1 MKLSELVKHRL
12 NQINYS
18 LLLYITSLSK
28 IIYFS
33 MIVVILSPRKSM
45 DFFHQ
50 IVKTI
55 SIQNDDPHLAS
66 VDITSLLRNKTS
78 LLKDKNIDINITG
91 DYYRNKTGGTE
102 RLMDLAVL
110 AYLTKVTKPSTI
122 FEIGTFLGRTTL
134 LFAQNSPAGCQ
145 VFTLDLPKSQTGST
159 YHNSIGSAWAK
170 RPEKV
175 KITRLSGDSRLF
187 DFKKWFGKC
196 DIIYID
202 GGHDFATVS
211 SDTKNALKMSRKG
224 GFIIWDD
231 YWHAFPASG
240 VTRCVLRLA
249 KRYQV
254 KHIKG
259 TQLAAM
265 KKS

>member
-1 MKLSELVKHRL
+1 MTGL

-18 LLLYITSLSK
+18 LQLYSTALPK
-28 IIYFS
+28 LVYFS
-33 MIVVILSPRKSM
+33 TIALIASPRKSM

-55 SIQNDDPHLAS
+55 SIQHDDPVLKN
-66 VDITSLLRNKTS
+66 VDIAS
-78 LLKDKNIDINITG
+78 LLKDKNVDISIPGN
-91 DYYRNKTGGTE
+91 YYSAQTGGTE
-102 RLMDLAVL
+102 RLKDLATL
-110 AYLTKVTKPSTI
+110 AYITKVTKPAKI
-122 FEIGTFLGRTTL
+122 FEIGTYLGRTTL
-134 LFAQNSPAGCQ
+134 LFAANSPPNCQ
-145 VFTLDLPKSQTGST
+145 VFTLDLPKDQIEPS
-159 YHNSIGSAWAK
+159 YYNSIGSAWIK
-170 RPEKV
+170 SPQKV
-175 KITRLSGDSRLF
+175 KIKRLIGNSRNF
-187 DFKKWFGKC
+187 DFKKWRGQC

-202 GGHDFATVS
+202 GGHDFETVL
-211 SDTKNALKMSRKG
+211 SDSKNALSMCKSG

-240 VTRCVLRLA
+240 VTRCVRQLA